1 MRVAVLVSN
10 DLTYDQRVSKICDSL
25 QHKNWEVRLVGVLK
39 FGSTSLQRNYST
51 KRLNVFFSKGPLF
64 YFMLNTRMFFYL
76 LFHKTEAIWAND
88 LDVLWPAILMK
99 KLRGTKVIYD
109 SHEYFTEAEGL
120 TGRERIKAIWTRIE
134 ERCIPH
140 VDLFI
145 TVNESIASIYRKK
158 YNREVLV
165 QRNMP
170 VLLEDESEREA
181 LFEVKTVVLQGAYID
196 PDRGGMELVEAFQF
210 IEGIQLLIVGAGR
223 DLENIKR
230 RIIELQLE
238 EKVKVLP
245 RMSYFDLKKL
255 TRRVHLGVSLDKPL
269 HLNYT
274 LSLPNKLFDYIHAGV
289 PVLVSNLVEPARIV
303 NEYQVG
309 EVVEEVT
316 PKVIAEGIQKV
327 LNSASYNEYRAATK
341 KAKSALHW
349 QADFDKLDFSK
360 IS

>member
-25 QHKNWEVRLVGVLK
+25 QHKNWEVLLIGVLK
-39 FGSTSLQRNYST
+39 SVSTPLQRNYST
-51 KRLNVFFSKGPLF
+51 QRLKVFFSKGPLF
-64 YFMLNTRMFFYL
+64 YFMLNVRMFFYL
-76 LFHKTEAIWAND
+76 LFHKTEIIWAND
-88 LDVLWPAILMK
+88 LDVLWPAVLMK

-170 VLLEDESEREA
+170 ILVEDESEREE

-210 IEGIQLLIVGAGR
+210 LDGIQLLIVGAGR

-230 RIIELQLE
+230 RIIELHLE

-245 RMSYFDLKKL
+245 RMSYFELKKL
-255 TRRVHLGVSLDKPL
+255 TQRVHLGVSLDKPL
-269 HLNYT
+269 HMNYT

-309 EVVEEVT
+309 EVVSEVT

-327 LNSASYNEYRAATK
+327 LNSASYEAYRDATK

-349 QADFDKLDFSK
+349 QADFDNIDFFNFS
-360 IS
+360 

>member
-10 DLTYDQRVSKICDSL
+10 DLTYDQRVSKICNSL
-25 QHKNWEVRLVGVLK
+25 QHKNWEVRLIGVLK
-39 FGSTSLQRNYST
+39 SESTPLERTYST

-64 YFMLNTRMFFYL
+64 YFMLNVRMFFYL
-76 LFHKTEAIWAND
+76 LFHKTEIIWAND
-88 LDVLWPAILMK
+88 LDVLWPAVLMK
-99 KLRGTKVIYD
+99 RLRGTKVIYD

-120 TGRERIKAIWTRIE
+120 AGRERIKAIWTRIE
-134 ERCIPH
+134 KRCVPH

-145 TVNESIASIYRKK
+145 TVNESIASIYREK
-158 YNREVLV
+158 YNREVWV

-170 VLLEDESEREA
+170 VLVEDDSVNED

-210 IEGIQLLIVGAGR
+210 LEGIQLLIVGSGR

-230 RIIELQLE
+230 RIVDLHLE

-245 RMSYFDLKKL
+245 RMSYLELKKL
-255 TRRVHLGVSLDKPL
+255 TQRVHLGVSLDKPL

-289 PVLVSNLVEPARIV
+289 PVLVSNLIEPARIV
-303 NEYQVG
+303 NEFQVG
-309 EVVEEVT
+309 EIVEDVT
-316 PKVIAEGIQKV
+316 PESIAKGIEKI
-327 LNSASYNEYRAATK
+327 LNSPSYESYRDATK

-349 QADFDKLDFSK
+349 QADFDKIDFSK
-360 IS
+360 FS

>member
-10 DLTYDQRVSKICDSL
+10 DLTYDQRVSKICNSL
-25 QHKNWEVRLVGVLK
+25 QHKNWEVRLIGVLK
-39 FGSTSLQRNYST
+39 PESTPLERTYST

-64 YFMLNTRMFFYL
+64 YFMLNVRMFFYL
-76 LFHKTEAIWAND
+76 LFHKTEIIWAND
-88 LDVLWPAILMK
+88 LDVLWPAVLMK
-99 KLRGTKVIYD
+99 RLRGTKVIYD

-134 ERCIPH
+134 KRCVPH

-145 TVNESIASIYRKK
+145 TVNESIASIYREK
-158 YNREVLV
+158 YNREVWV

-170 VLLEDESEREA
+170 VLVEDDSVNED

-210 IEGIQLLIVGAGR
+210 LEGIQLLIVGAGR
-223 DLENIKR
+223 DLENMKR
-230 RIIELQLE
+230 RIVELHLE

-245 RMSYFDLKKL
+245 RMSYLELKKL
-255 TRRVHLGVSLDKPL
+255 TQRVHLGVSLDKPL

-289 PVLVSNLVEPARIV
+289 PVLVSNLIEPARIV
-303 NEYQVG
+303 NEFQVG
-309 EVVEEVT
+309 EIVEDVT
-316 PKVIAEGIQKV
+316 PKSIAKGIEKI
-327 LNSASYNEYRAATK
+327 LNSPSYESYRDATK

-349 QADFDKLDFSK
+349 QADFDKIDFSK
-360 IS
+360 FS

>member
-25 QHKNWEVRLVGVLK
+25 QHKNWEVLLIGVLK
-39 FGSTSLQRNYST
+39 SGSTPLQRNYST
-51 KRLNVFFSKGPLF
+51 QRLNVFFSKGPLF

-99 KLRGTKVIYD
+99 KLRGTKIIYD

-120 TGRERIKAIWTRIE
+120 TGRERIKAFWTRIE

-145 TVNESIASIYRKK
+145 TVNESIAEIYRNK
-158 YNREVLV
+158 YKREVFV

-170 VLLEDESEREA
+170 ILVEDDSEREE
-181 LFEVKTVVLQGAYID
+181 LFELKTVVLQGAYID

-210 IEGIQLLIVGAGR
+210 LDGIQLLIVGAGR
-223 DLENIKR
+223 DLENIKK
-230 RIIELQLE
+230 RIVELRLE

-245 RMSYFDLKKL
+245 RMSYFELKKL
-255 TRRVHLGVSLDKPL
+255 TQRVHLGVSLDKPL

-327 LNSASYNEYRAATK
+327 LNSTSYEAYRAATK

>member
-25 QHKNWEVRLVGVLK
+25 QYKNWEVRLIGVHK
-39 FGSTSLQRNYST
+39 SGSAPLQRNYST
-51 KRLNVFFSKGPLF
+51 QRLNVFFSKGPLF

-76 LFHKTEAIWAND
+76 LLHRTEIIWAND
-88 LDVLWPAILMK
+88 LDVLWPAVLMK

-170 VLLEDESEREA
+170 ILVEDESEREE
-181 LFEVKTVVLQGAYID
+181 LFETKTVVLQGAYID
-196 PDRGGMELVEAFQF
+196 PDRGGMELVEAFQYL
-210 IEGIQLLIVGAGR
+210 EGIQLLIVGAGR
-223 DLENIKR
+223 DLENIKS

-255 TRRVHLGVSLDKPL
+255 TQRVHLGVSLDKPL

-289 PVLVSNLVEPARIV
+289 PVLASNLVEPARIV
-303 NEYQVG
+303 NEYKVG
-309 EVVEEVT
+309 EVVTEVT
-316 PKVIAEGIQKV
+316 PKAIAEGIQKV
-327 LNSASYNEYRAATK
+327 LNSSSYEAYRTATK

-349 QADFDKLDFSK
+349 QADFDKLVFSK

>member
-10 DLTYDQRVSKICDSL
+10 DLTYDQRVSKICNSL
-25 QHKNWEVRLVGVLK
+25 QHKNWEVRLIGVLK
-39 FGSTSLQRNYST
+39 SESTPLERTYST

-64 YFMLNTRMFFYL
+64 YFMLNVRMFFYL
-76 LFHKTEAIWAND
+76 LFHKTEIIWAND
-88 LDVLWPAILMK
+88 LDVLWPAVLMK
-99 KLRGTKVIYD
+99 RLRGTKVIYD

-120 TGRERIKAIWTRIE
+120 AGRERIKAIWTRIE
-134 ERCIPH
+134 KRCVPH

-145 TVNESIASIYRKK
+145 TVNESIASIYREK
-158 YNREVLV
+158 YNREVWV

-170 VLLEDESEREA
+170 VLVEDDSVNED

-210 IEGIQLLIVGAGR
+210 LEGIQLLIVGSGR

-230 RIIELQLE
+230 RIVELHLE

-245 RMSYFDLKKL
+245 RMSYLELKKL
-255 TRRVHLGVSLDKPL
+255 TQRVHLGVSLDKPL

-289 PVLVSNLVEPARIV
+289 PVLVSNLIEPARIV
-303 NEYQVG
+303 NEFQVG
-309 EVVEEVT
+309 EIVEDVT
-316 PKVIAEGIQKV
+316 PKSIAKGIEKI
-327 LNSASYNEYRAATK
+327 LNSPSYDSYRDATK

-349 QADFDKLDFSK
+349 QADFDKIDFSK
-360 IS
+360 FS

>member
-25 QHKNWEVRLVGVLK
+25 QHKNWEVLLVGVLK
-39 FGSTSLQRNYST
+39 SESTTLQRNYST
-51 KRLNVFFSKGPLF
+51 QRLRVFFSKGPLF
-64 YFMLNTRMFFYL
+64 YFMLNVRMFFYL
-76 LFHKTEAIWAND
+76 LFHKTEIIWAND
-88 LDVLWPAILMK
+88 LDVLWPAVLIK
-99 KLRGTKVIYD
+99 RFRGTKVIYD

-120 TGRERIKAIWTRIE
+120 TGRERIKSIWTRIE
-134 ERCIPH
+134 KRCVPR

-145 TVNESIASIYRKK
+145 TVNESIASIYREK
-158 YNREVLV
+158 YNREVCV

-170 VLLEDESEREA
+170 VLVEDDSVNED

-210 IEGIQLLIVGAGR
+210 LEGVQLLIVGAGR
-223 DLENIKR
+223 DLENIKK
-230 RIIELQLE
+230 RIAELQLE

-245 RMSYFDLKKL
+245 RMSYLELKKL
-255 TRRVHLGVSLDKPL
+255 TQRVHLGVSLDKPL

-274 LSLPNKLFDYIHAGV
+274 LSLPNKLFDYIHSGV

-303 NEYQVG
+303 NEYKVG

-316 PKVIAEGIQKV
+316 PKVIAEGIQKA
-327 LNSASYNEYRAATK
+327 LNSPSYQDYRAATK

>member
-25 QHKNWEVRLVGVLK
+25 QHKNWEVRLIGVLEA
-39 FGSTSLQRNYST
+39 GSAPLQRNYST

-64 YFMLNTRMFFYL
+64 YFILNTRMFFYL
-76 LFHKTEAIWAND
+76 LFHKTEIIWAND
-88 LDVLWPAILMK
+88 LDVLWPTVLMK

-170 VLLEDESEREA
+170 ILVEDESEREE

-210 IEGIQLLIVGAGR
+210 LEGIQLLIVGAGR

-230 RIIELQLE
+230 RIIKLHLE

-255 TRRVHLGVSLDKPL
+255 TQRVHLGVSLDKPL

-316 PKVIAEGIQKV
+316 PKAIAEGIQKV
-327 LNSASYNEYRAATK
+327 LNSLSYEGYRAATK

-349 QADFDKLDFSK
+349 QADFDKIDFSK
-360 IS
+360 FS

>member
-25 QHKNWEVRLVGVLK
+25 QYKNWEVRLVGVLK
-39 FGSTSLQRNYST
+39 PGSTQLQRNYST
-51 KRLNVFFSKGPLF
+51 KRLNVFFGRGPLF
-64 YFMLNTRMFFYL
+64 YFMLNVRLFFYL
-76 LFHKTEAIWAND
+76 LFHKTDIIWAND
-88 LDVLWPAILMK
+88 LDVLLPAVFMK
-99 KLRGTKVIYD
+99 KLRGTKIIYD

-120 TGRERIKAIWTRIE
+120 TGRERIKAIWTYVE
-134 ERCIPH
+134 EQCVPQ
-140 VDLFI
+140 VDLFL

-170 VLLEDESEREA
+170 ILVEDESEREE

-210 IEGIQLLIVGAGR
+210 LEEIQLLIVGAGR

-230 RIIELQLE
+230 RIVELHLE

-245 RMSYFDLKKL
+245 RMSYFELKKL
-255 TRRVHLGVSLDKPL
+255 TQRVHLGVSLDKPL

-289 PVLVSNLVEPARIV
+289 PVLVSNLVEPTRIV
-303 NEYQVG
+303 NEYNVG

-316 PKVIAEGIQKV
+316 PEAIAKGIQKV
-327 LNSASYNEYRAATK
+327 LNSGSYVAYRVATK

-349 QADFDKLDFSK
+349 QADFDKIDFSK
-360 IS
+360 FS

>member
-10 DLTYDQRVSKICDSL
+10 DLTYDQRVSKICNSL
-25 QHKNWEVRLVGVLK
+25 QHKNWEVRLIGVLK
-39 FGSTSLQRNYST
+39 SESTPLERTYST

-64 YFMLNTRMFFYL
+64 YFMLNVRMFFYL
-76 LFHKTEAIWAND
+76 LFHKTEIIWAND
-88 LDVLWPAILMK
+88 LDVLWPAVLMK
-99 KLRGTKVIYD
+99 RLRGTKVIYD

-120 TGRERIKAIWTRIE
+120 AGRERIKAIWTRIE
-134 ERCIPH
+134 KRCVPH

-145 TVNESIASIYRKK
+145 TVNESIASIYREK
-158 YNREVLV
+158 YNREVCV

-170 VLLEDESEREA
+170 VLVEDDSVNED

-210 IEGIQLLIVGAGR
+210 LEGIQLLIVGAGR
-223 DLENIKR
+223 DLENMKT
-230 RIIELQLE
+230 RIVELHLE

-245 RMSYFDLKKL
+245 RMTYLELKKL
-255 TRRVHLGVSLDKPL
+255 TQRIHLGVSLDKPL

-289 PVLVSNLVEPARIV
+289 PVLVSNLIEPARIV
-303 NEYQVG
+303 NEFQVG
-309 EVVEEVT
+309 EIVEDVT
-316 PKVIAEGIQKV
+316 PKSIAKGIEKI
-327 LNSASYNEYRAATK
+327 LNSPSYESYRDATK

-349 QADFDKLDFSK
+349 QADFDKIDFSK
-360 IS
+360 FS

>member
-1 MRVAVLVSN
+1 M
-10 DLTYDQRVSKICDSL
+10 
-25 QHKNWEVRLVGVLK
+25 
-39 FGSTSLQRNYST
+39 
-51 KRLNVFFSKGPLF
+51 LNV
-64 YFMLNTRMFFYL
+64 RMFFYL
-76 LFHKTEAIWAND
+76 LFHKTEIIWAND
-88 LDVLWPAILMK
+88 LDVLWSAVLIK
-99 KLRGTKVIYD
+99 KLRGAKIIYD

-120 TGRERIKAIWTRIE
+120 TGRERIKAFWTRIE

-140 VDLFI
+140 VDVFI
-145 TVNESIASIYRKK
+145 TVNESIAEIYREK

-170 VLLEDESEREA
+170 ILVEDESEREE

-196 PDRGGMELVEAFQF
+196 PDRGGMELVEAFQYL
-210 IEGIQLLIVGAGR
+210 EGIQLLIVGAGR

-230 RIIELQLE
+230 RIVELQLE

-245 RMSYFDLKKL
+245 RMSYFELKQL
-255 TRRVHLGVSLDKPL
+255 TQRVHLGVSLDKPL

-289 PVLVSNLVEPARIV
+289 PVLVSNLLEPARIV
-303 NEYQVG
+303 NEYGVG
-309 EVVEEVT
+309 EVVSEVT
-316 PKVIAEGIQKV
+316 PKAIAVGIQIV
-327 LNSASYNEYRAATK
+327 LNSPSYNEYKTATK

>member
-25 QHKNWEVRLVGVLK
+25 QYKNWEVELVGVLK
-39 FGSTSLQRNYST
+39 PESISLQRNYST
-51 KRLNVFFSKGPLF
+51 RRLRVFFSKGPLF
-64 YFMLNTRMFFYL
+64 YIMLNVRMFFYL
-76 LFHKTEAIWAND
+76 LFHKTEIIWAND
-88 LDVLWPAILMK
+88 LDVLWPALFMK
-99 KLRGTKVIYD
+99 KLRGTRIIYD

-120 TGRERIKAIWTRIE
+120 TGRERIKAIWTGIE
-134 ERCIPH
+134 EQCIPH
-140 VDLFI
+140 VDLFV

-170 VLLEDESEREA
+170 ILVEEESLTEDLL
-181 LFEVKTVVLQGAYID
+181 EVKTVILQGAYID
-196 PDRGGMELVEAFQF
+196 PDRGGMELVEAFQYL
-210 IEGIQLLIVGAGR
+210 EGIQLLIVGAGR
-223 DLENIKR
+223 DLENIKK
-230 RIIELQLE
+230 RIVELHLE

-245 RMSYFDLKKL
+245 RMSYSELKKL
-255 TRRVHLGVSLDKPL
+255 TQRVHLGVSLDKPL

-303 NEYQVG
+303 NEYRVG

-327 LNSASYNEYRAATK
+327 LNSSSYREYRASTK
-341 KAKSALHW
+341 KAKSMLHW
-349 QADFDKLDFSK
+349 QADFDKIDFSK
-360 IS
+360 FS

>member
-25 QHKNWEVRLVGVLK
+25 QHKNWKVILVGVLK
-39 FGSTSLQRNYST
+39 PESTFLLRTYSIE
-51 KRLNVFFSKGPLF
+51 RLRVFFTKGPLC
-64 YFMLNTRMFFYL
+64 YFMLNVRMFFYL
-76 LFHKTEAIWAND
+76 LFHKTEIIWAND
-88 LDVLWPAILMK
+88 LDALWPAVLMK
-99 KLRGTKVIYD
+99 KLRGTKIIYD

-158 YNREVLV
+158 YNREVFV

-170 VLLEDESEREA
+170 VLLEEVEEQVEF
-181 LFEVKTVVLQGAYID
+181 FETKTVVLQGAYID
-196 PDRGGMELVEAFQF
+196 PDRGGMELVEAFQYL
-210 IEGIQLLIVGAGR
+210 EGIQLLIVGAGR
-223 DLENIKR
+223 DLENIKN
-230 RIIELQLE
+230 RIVELHLE
-238 EKVKVLP
+238 EKVRVLP
-245 RMSYFDLKKL
+245 RMSYFELKKL
-255 TRRVHLGVSLDKPL
+255 TQRVHLGVSLDKPL

-289 PVLVSNLVEPARIV
+289 PVLVSNLIEPARIV
-303 NEYQVG
+303 NEYQIG
-309 EVVEEVT
+309 EVIEEVT
-316 PKVIAEGIQKV
+316 PKAIAEGIQKV
-327 LNSASYNEYRAATK
+327 MNSPSYNEYRAATK

>member
-25 QHKNWEVRLVGVLK
+25 QHKKWEVQLVGVLK
-39 FGSTSLQRNYST
+39 TESTSIQRTYST
-51 KRLNVFFSKGPLF
+51 NRLRVFFSKGPLF
-64 YFMLNTRMFFYL
+64 YFMLNVRMFFYL
-76 LFHKTEAIWAND
+76 LFHKTEIIWAND
-88 LDVLWPAILMK
+88 LDVLWSAVLIK
-99 KLRGTKVIYD
+99 KLRGAKIIYD
-109 SHEYFTEAEGL
+109 SHEYYTEAEGL
-120 TGRERIKAIWTRIE
+120 TGRERIKAFWTRIE

-145 TVNESIASIYRKK
+145 TVNESIAEIYREK

-170 VLLEDESEREA
+170 ILVEDECEREE

-196 PDRGGMELVEAFQF
+196 PDRGGMELVEAFQYL
-210 IEGIQLLIVGAGR
+210 EGIQLLIVGAGR

-230 RIIELQLE
+230 RIVELQLE

-245 RMSYFDLKKL
+245 RMSYLELKQL
-255 TRRVHLGVSLDKPL
+255 TQRVHLGVSLDKPL

-289 PVLVSNLVEPARIV
+289 PVLVSNLLEPARIV
-303 NEYQVG
+303 NEYGVG
-309 EVVEEVT
+309 EVVSEVT
-316 PKVIAEGIQKV
+316 PKAIAVGIQIV
-327 LNSASYNEYRAATK
+327 LNSPSYNEYKTATK

>member
-25 QHKNWEVRLVGVLK
+25 QHKKWEVQLVGVLK
-39 FGSTSLQRNYST
+39 PESTFLQRTYSIE
-51 KRLNVFFSKGPLF
+51 RLPVFFSKGPLF
-64 YFMLNTRMFFYL
+64 YFILNMRMFFYL
-76 LFHKTEAIWAND
+76 LFHKTDVIWAND
-88 LDVLWPAILMK
+88 LDVLWPAVLMK
-99 KLRGTKVIYD
+99 KLRGTKIIYD

-120 TGRERIKAIWTRIE
+120 AGRERVKAIWTGIE
-134 ERCIPH
+134 ERCIPF
-140 VDLFI
+140 VDVFI
-145 TVNESIASIYRKK
+145 TVNESIAEIYRNK
-158 YNREVLV
+158 YKREVFV

-170 VLLEDESEREA
+170 VLMEEVEEQVEC
-181 LFEVKTVVLQGAYID
+181 FEIKTVVLQGAYID
-196 PDRGGMELVEAFQF
+196 PDRGGLELVEAFQYL
-210 IEGIQLLIVGAGR
+210 EGIQLLIVGAGR

-230 RIIELQLE
+230 RIVELHLE

-245 RMSYFDLKKL
+245 RMSYFELKKL
-255 TRRVHLGVSLDKPL
+255 TQRVHLGVSLDKPL

-309 EVVEEVT
+309 EVVSEVT
-316 PKVIAEGIQKV
+316 PKAIAEGIRKI
-327 LNSASYNEYRAATK
+327 LNSAMYDEYRAATK

-349 QADFDKLDFSK
+349 QADFDKLDLSK

>member
-25 QHKNWEVRLVGVLK
+25 QHKKWEVRLIGVLK
-39 FGSTSLQRNYST
+39 SGSTSLQRNYST
-51 KRLNVFFSKGPLF
+51 QRLNVFFTKGPLF
-64 YFMLNTRMFFYL
+64 YFMLNVRMFFYL
-76 LFHKTEAIWAND
+76 LFHKTEIIWAND
-88 LDVLWPAILMK
+88 LDVLWPAVLMK

-170 VLLEDESEREA
+170 ILVEDESEREE

-210 IEGIQLLIVGAGR
+210 LEGIQLLIVGAGR
-223 DLENIKR
+223 DLENIKN
-230 RIIELQLE
+230 RIVELHLE

-245 RMSYFDLKKL
+245 RMSYFELKKL
-255 TRRVHLGVSLDKPL
+255 TQRVHLGVSLDKPL

-289 PVLVSNLVEPARIV
+289 PVLVSNLIEPARFV

-316 PKVIAEGIQKV
+316 PKVIAEGILKV
-327 LNSASYNEYRAATK
+327 LNSSSYEAYRAATK

-349 QADFDKLDFSK
+349 QADFDKIDFSK

>member
-25 QHKNWEVRLVGVLK
+25 QHKKWEVQLVGVLK
-39 FGSTSLQRNYST
+39 TESTSIQRTYSIN
-51 KRLNVFFSKGPLF
+51 RLRVFFSKGPLF
-64 YFMLNTRMFFYL
+64 YFMLNVRMFFYL
-76 LFHKTEAIWAND
+76 LFHKTEIIWAND
-88 LDVLWPAILMK
+88 LDVLWSAVLIK
-99 KLRGTKVIYD
+99 KLRGAKIIYD

-120 TGRERIKAIWTRIE
+120 TGRERIKAFWTRIE

-140 VDLFI
+140 VDVFI
-145 TVNESIASIYRKK
+145 TVNESIAEIYREK

-170 VLLEDESEREA
+170 ILVEDESEREE

-196 PDRGGMELVEAFQF
+196 PDRGGMELVEAFQYL
-210 IEGIQLLIVGAGR
+210 EGIQLLIVGAGR

-230 RIIELQLE
+230 RIVELQLE

-245 RMSYFDLKKL
+245 RMSYFELKQL
-255 TRRVHLGVSLDKPL
+255 TQRVHLGVSLDKPL

-289 PVLVSNLVEPARIV
+289 PVLVSNLLEPARIV
-303 NEYQVG
+303 NEYGVG
-309 EVVEEVT
+309 EVVSEVT
-316 PKVIAEGIQKV
+316 PKAIAVGIQIV
-327 LNSASYNEYRAATK
+327 LNSPSYNEYKTATK

>member
-25 QHKNWEVRLVGVLK
+25 QHKNWDVQLVGVLK
-39 FGSTSLQRNYST
+39 PESTFLERTYSIE
-51 KRLNVFFSKGPLF
+51 RLRVFFTKGPLF
-64 YFMLNTRMFFYL
+64 YFMLNVRMFFYL
-76 LFHKTEAIWAND
+76 LFHKTEIIWAND
-88 LDVLWPAILMK
+88 LDVLWPAVLMK

-120 TGRERIKAIWTRIE
+120 NGRERIKAIWTRIE
-134 ERCIPH
+134 ERCVPF
-140 VDLFI
+140 VDVFI

-170 VLLEDESEREA
+170 ILVEDESEREE

-196 PDRGGMELVEAFQF
+196 PDRGGMELVEAFQYL
-210 IEGIQLLIVGAGR
+210 EGVQLLIVGAGR

-230 RIIELQLE
+230 RIVELHLE

-245 RMSYFDLKKL
+245 RMSYFELKKL
-255 TRRVHLGVSLDKPL
+255 TQRVHLGVSLDKPL

-289 PVLVSNLVEPARIV
+289 PVLVSNLVETARIV
-303 NEYQVG
+303 TEYQVG
-309 EVVEEVT
+309 EVVEEVA
-316 PKVIAEGIQKV
+316 PEAIAKGIQKV
-327 LNSASYNEYRAATK
+327 LNSSSYEVYRSATK

>member
-25 QHKNWEVRLVGVLK
+25 QHKKWEVQLVGVLK
-39 FGSTSLQRNYST
+39 TESTSIQRTYST
-51 KRLNVFFSKGPLF
+51 NRLRVFFSKGPLF
-64 YFMLNTRMFFYL
+64 YFMLNVRMFFYL
-76 LFHKTEAIWAND
+76 LFHKTEIIWAND
-88 LDVLWPAILMK
+88 LDVLWSAVLIK
-99 KLRGTKVIYD
+99 KLRGAKIIYD

-120 TGRERIKAIWTRIE
+120 TGRERIKALWTRIE

-145 TVNESIASIYRKK
+145 TVNESIAEIYREK

-170 VLLEDESEREA
+170 ILVEDESEREE

-196 PDRGGMELVEAFQF
+196 PDRGGMELVEAFQYL
-210 IEGIQLLIVGAGR
+210 EGIQLLIVGAGR

-230 RIIELQLE
+230 RIVELQLE

-245 RMSYFDLKKL
+245 RMSYLELKQL
-255 TRRVHLGVSLDKPL
+255 TQRVHLGVSLDKPL

-327 LNSASYNEYRAATK
+327 LNSPSYNEYKTATK

>member
-10 DLTYDQRVSKICDSL
+10 DLTYDQRVSKICNSL
-25 QHKNWEVRLVGVLK
+25 QHKNWEVRLIGVLK
-39 FGSTSLQRNYST
+39 SESTPLQRTYST

-64 YFMLNTRMFFYL
+64 YFMLNVRMFFYL
-76 LFHKTEAIWAND
+76 LFHKTEIIWAND
-88 LDVLWPAILMK
+88 LDVLWPAVLMK
-99 KLRGTKVIYD
+99 KIRGTKVIYD

-120 TGRERIKAIWTRIE
+120 TGRERIKAIWKGIE
-134 ERCIPH
+134 KRCVPH
-140 VDLFI
+140 ADLFI
-145 TVNESIASIYRKK
+145 TVNESIASIYREK
-158 YNREVLV
+158 YNREVWV

-170 VLLEDESEREA
+170 VLVEDESGSGD

-210 IEGIQLLIVGAGR
+210 LEGIQLLIVGSGR

-230 RIIELQLE
+230 TIVELHLE

-245 RMSYFDLKKL
+245 RMSYLELKKL
-255 TRRVHLGVSLDKPL
+255 TQRVHLGVSLDKPL

-289 PVLVSNLVEPARIV
+289 PVLVSNLIEPARIV
-303 NEYQVG
+303 NEFQVG
-309 EVVEEVT
+309 EIVEDVT
-316 PKVIAEGIQKV
+316 PKSIAKGIEKI
-327 LNSASYNEYRAATK
+327 LNSPSYESYRDATK

-349 QADFDKLDFSK
+349 QADFDTIDFSRF
-360 IS
+360 S